1 MSLSKLNL
9 GGRPKTS
16 GVGEYFKFTIDQGNS
31 ECVVDVGTKP
41 CGKKFSGR
49 NPTNLKTHLSAFHK
63 EAFAALTSKE
73 NAIKS
78 EREAKAS
85 SNRRQSSTSSGSTS
99 IKEFMIKPATYAK
112 DTEQHRT
119 RARGLAKLI
128 AASGVSTL
136 LPTTDAFKDFCKL
149 MDPK

>member
-1 MSLSKLNL
+1 MRLSRNVKL
-9 GGRPKTS
+9 R
-16 GVGEYFKFTIDQGNS
+16 
-31 ECVVDVGTKP
+31 
-41 CGKKFSGR
+41 
-49 NPTNLKTHLSAFHK
+49 
-63 EAFAALTSKE
+63 
-73 NAIKS
+73 
-78 EREAKAS
+78 

>member
-1 MSLSKLNL
+1 M
-9 GGRPKTS
+9 
-16 GVGEYFKFTIDQGNS
+16 
-31 ECVVDVGTKP
+31 DVGTKP

-85 SNRRQSSTSSGSTS
+85 SNRRQSSTSSCSTS
-99 IKEFMIKPATYAK
+99 IKEFMLFKPANYAK
-112 DTEQHRT
+112 DTKQHRT
-119 RARGLAKLI
+119 RAQGLAKLI

-149 MDPK
+149 MNPK